1 MTSVIYFVIVRTT
14 RKPTVGWRPSKNC
27 GSLYTKLNEVMS
39 WRGWTGD
46 TKTEYGK
53 QMQKLHNAWELP
65 EEKDEKVQ
73 EDLEKFNELFVKK
86 D

>member
-1 MTSVIYFVIVRTT
+1 
-14 RKPTVGWRPSKNC
+14 
-27 GSLYTKLNEVMS
+27 MS

-53 QMQKLHNAWELP
+53 QMQKLHNAWEVP